1 MARIVVLDIAA
12 SKTGA
17 LSVLRDFY
25 DHVLKSSRGRLK
37 GGERDHWIFV
47 TGGKDIL
54 SPPDDPDIEVIVRED
69 IKASQ
74 KARLCFEL
82 FGGGKWVNGLEPD
95 IVFSLENLIPRGIKK
110 NIRQV
115 VYIHQPVGFQ
125 DIKKFSVIKKNERE
139 QGIYQR
145 FYHPLILSSAV
156 RSDAAIVQT
165 EWMRRALTDQT
176 GIDPGRVYK
185 VSPEIPDFSD
195 YVNRGQF
202 DRKRFFFPASDL
214 PYKNHQVIEKAK
226 EILSDLGYSPEV
238 MYTKDKVYPREE
250 VLAEYNRSTLLFP
263 SYIET
268 YGMPLGEARQ
278 FGNPIIAADTAFA
291 REVLEG
297 YANGYFFDPFDAARL
312 AYLMRQVMDGDI
324 IPVEPRPVDPHENSY
339 AKVVDIIK
347 NVILK

>member
-82 FGGGKWVNGLEPD
+82 FGGGKWVTGLEPD

-125 DIKKFSVIKKNERE
+125 DI
-139 QGIYQR
+139 
-145 FYHPLILSSAV
+145 
-156 RSDAAIVQT
+156 
-165 EWMRRALTDQT
+165 
-176 GIDPGRVYK
+176 
-185 VSPEIPDFSD
+185 
-195 YVNRGQF
+195 
-202 DRKRFFFPASDL
+202 DRKS
-214 PYKNHQVIEKAK
+214 
-226 EILSDLGYSPEV
+226 
-238 MYTKDKVYPREE
+238 
-250 VLAEYNRSTLLFP
+250 
-263 SYIET
+263 
-268 YGMPLGEARQ
+268 
-278 FGNPIIAADTAFA
+278 
-291 REVLEG
+291 
-297 YANGYFFDPFDAARL
+297 
-312 AYLMRQVMDGDI
+312 
-324 IPVEPRPVDPHENSY
+324 
-339 AKVVDIIK
+339 VV
-347 NVILK
+347 